1 MTLIQI
7 SERVVSLL
15 NVRDGGEPTFA
26 EAAANGEVAPIAA
39 IG

>member
-1 MTLIQI
+1 MTRTQI

-26 EAAANGEVAPIAA
+26 DAAANGDVAPWD
-39 IG
+39 